1 MLNLSGRAFRGV
13 EQFMSNRLVSLRW
26 AQYLLA
32 LLWCVPFFTL
42 AQAQAKPAPYEQ
54 VIMDATQRLIDGL
67 RQQHEAIKKDP
78 QIAYRLVENTVLPH
92 LDFDRIARWVL
103 GKHWRTATPEQR
115 KAFTCE
121 FTAFLTRTY
130 VTTMVTYTDD
140 IITNAS
146 GLSYPPGN
154 KQLSD
159 DQAQVRARLSLTNGK
174 TVEVVYTLTNA
185 SGAWK
190 VYDLAIE
197 GISLAITYRTT
208 FSSEIAKRGLDG
220 LIAHLAQ
227 RNREDDPL
235 KKTDL

>member
-1 MLNLSGRAFRGV
+1 
-13 EQFMSNRLVSLRW
+13 MSNRSDSLRW
-26 AQYLLA
+26 APYLLA
-32 LLWCVPFFTL
+32 LLWCVPFFSL

-67 RQQHEAIKKDP
+67 RLQQQAIKKDP

-103 GKHWRTATPEQR
+103 GKHWRTATPEQQ
-115 KAFTCE
+115 KAFTRE

-130 VTTMVTYTDD
+130 VTAMVTYTDA
-140 IITNAS
+140 IIANAN

-159 DQAQVRARLSLTNGK
+159 DQAQVRARIRMTNGN
-174 TVEVVYTLTNA
+174 TVDVVYKLTNA

-190 VYDLAIE
+190 VYDLTIE
-197 GISLAITYRTT
+197 GISLAITYR
-208 FSSEIAKRGLDG
+208 SNINSEIAKRGLDG

-227 RNREDDPL
+227 RNREEDPL